1 MKTVWTRYLLL
12 LGSPLPNDAW
22 LIDRCEIPF
31 EVKNELGYCFP
42 GIIFC
47 QSCSI
52 DVSRPGVALTLVPS
66 RLSCA
71 FLPVFAAVTRVSSLA
86 MFVRLRDSLV

>member
-1 MKTVWTRYLLL
+1 MRYLLHL
-12 LGSPLPNDAW
+12 RSPWPSVACR
-22 LIDRCEIPF
+22 IERSEMPF
-31 EVKNELGYCFP
+31 DVKNELGYCFP